1 MLTTKDNPFNPYEQ
15 FRDWW
20 LFDTEKGYNSCG
32 LLARITKIEEDMS
45 DKEKD
50 DAIDEA
56 IDQIIKEDPLN
67 IYVRATEPK

>member
-45 DKEKD
+45 DQEKE

-67 IYVRATEPK
+67 IYLRATEPK